1 MIVEVFSGQ
10 NKAEVQ
16 KLVLGVLEEHGFE
29 YDPKK
34 DSDLEDIEGYYLQ
47 GKWKETVG
55 GIFYTGVVNGKIIG
69 TSAVRRLDDKRCE
82 IKRIYVK
89 KEYRGKGYGKK
100 LFLHAL
106 EFAKENYHIVEL
118 KTDSSLDIAIGM
130 YLKYGFSVV
139 RDDKEAGI
147 VYMRRS
153 SIIDEFE
160 NSVAQKQISE
170 REIKLLKKGFDMGKL
185 KFKSKEELHE
195 RRNISNR

>member
-100 LFLHAL
+100 LFLCAL
-106 EFAKENYHIVEL
+106 EFAKNNCRVIEL
-118 KTDSSLDIAIGM
+118 KTDSTLVVAIGM
-130 YLKYGFSVV
+130 YLKHGFCVV
-139 RDDKEAGI
+139 REDVDAGI
-147 VYMRRS
+147 VYMRYNP
-153 SIIDEFE
+153 IIHADEGLVQY
-160 NSVAQKQISE
+160 NA
-170 REIKLLKKGFDMGKL
+170 
-185 KFKSKEELHE
+185 
-195 RRNISNR
+195 